1 MKAVKREKKI
11 QKQSNQF
18 FNFHYLGLGH
28 KKTKQST
35 LIHGVR
41 TMNENIRIITKVL
54 RDTGLDRIKQIS
66 FDVAQQYLQD
76 SRNLGY
82 SHKHLSNIKSSL
94 QRVIDKYS
102 QGKRLTIPKIDPEF
116 ISSVRAKQ
124 QGNLA
129 NKNRAY
135 LDSDLNKIIQNM
147 SPHHA
152 FSTLLAYSAGLRAE
166 ELFTIR
172 RNDEG
177 SASKHRAW
185 RTDRFHNRGEGVCY
199 LVTGKNGLVR
209 EVFIHQDLADKL
221 ETLRFDTPQFSSD
234 RKIRYEQRYN
244 LCAGNRFSK
253 AFSHASYKT
262 LGWSLGAHGLR
273 FSYAQR
279 RMDHELLDVSY
290 DDALHIVSQEL
301 GHFRPEITLRYI
313 YPFGK

>member
-1 MKAVKREKKI
+1 M
-11 QKQSNQF
+11 
-18 FNFHYLGLGH
+18 
-28 KKTKQST
+28 
-35 LIHGVR
+35 
-41 TMNENIRIITKVL
+41 
-54 RDTGLDRIKQIS
+54 
-66 FDVAQQYLQD
+66 AQQYLQD